1 MSPAG
6 LRWMAG
12 VAWFLGVWGAVGAA
26 ADLGRHEFERAE
38 MGLPFRLVLYARD
51 EAAARQASEMAFGRI
66 HELNGVLSDYDEA
79 SELSRLSATGGS
91 GRWVPLGTDLARVLR
106 AAQTASEASDGA
118 FDVTVGPLV
127 QLWKRARRQR
137 ELPGEA
143 ALRRAREA
151 TGWRHLALRRGPGGW
166 EARLERPGM
175 RLDLGG
181 IAKGYALDEAAVVL
195 RRQGVRRFLIS
206 GGGDMVAGEAPPEA
220 EGWRIEVGVSDHPQA
235 PAPLFV
241 RIRNEALATSGDFFQ
256 RAEIGGRRYSHI
268 VDPATGIGLTD
279 QSLVTVIAPTG
290 MQADVLAT
298 ELSVLGPLRGGPRVQ
313 AADAEYL
320 LYRVGEG
327 SLERWRSMGFDRY
340 WWR

>member
-1 MSPAG
+1 MRPQG
-6 LRWMAG
+6 LRWLAG
-12 VAWFLGVWGAVGAA
+12 LVWLLGVCGAA
-26 ADLGRHEFERAE
+26 AAEELARHEFERAE
-38 MGLPFRLVLYARD
+38 MGLPFRLVLYARS
-51 EAAARQASEMAFGRI
+51 EAEARQAAEAAFGRI

-79 SELSRLSATGGS
+79 SELSRLSATAGS

-106 AAQTASEASDGA
+106 AAQAASAASDGA

-143 ALRRAREA
+143 ALARAREA
-151 TGWRHLALRRGPGGW
+151 TGWRHLSLRRRGGGW

-181 IAKGYALDEAAVVL
+181 IAKGYALDEAAIVL
-195 RRQGVRRFLIS
+195 RRLGVRQFLIGGS
-206 GGGDMVAGEAPPEA
+206 GDLVAGDAPPGA
-220 EGWRIEVGVSDHPQA
+220 PGWRIEVGVSDHPKA

-241 RIRNEALATSGDFFQ
+241 RIRNEGLATSGDLFQ

-290 MQADVLAT
+290 MQADALAT
-298 ELSVLGPLRGGPRVQ
+298 QLSVLGPSRGGLLIRR
-313 AADAEYL
+313 ADAEYL
-320 LYRVGEG
+320 LYRVGDG
-327 SLERWRSMGFDRY
+327 PFERWRSKGFDRY
-340 WWR
+340 RWP